1 MPGTAQGGRG
11 AGAERS
17 QGLELAG
24 RPGCCCGRAPERL
37 PAARLGQRGSR
48 RQEPLLGVFPI
59 SGSQHGS
66 ADLGN
71 AVQKL
76 VEGVRPQQC
85 CGELCCQIGFYYFIF
100 SVKFMG

>member
-1 MPGTAQGGRG
+1 MEWG
-11 AGAERS
+11 AGAGGETGVLPL
-17 QGLELAG
+17 QGSG
-24 RPGCCCGRAPERL
+24 VTRL
-37 PAARLGQRGSR
+37 PAARLGQWGGHG
-48 RQEPLLGVFPI
+48 QEPLLGVFPI

-66 ADLGN
+66 ADPGN

-85 CGELCCQIGFYYFIF
+85 CGELCCQIVFYYFIF

>member
-1 MPGTAQGGRG
+1 MEQG
-11 AGAERS
+11 AGAGGE
-17 QGLELAG
+17 AG
-24 RPGCCCGRAPERL
+24 VLLRQSPKRL
-37 PAARLGQRGSR
+37 PATRLGQRGGHG
-48 RQEPLLGVFPI
+48 QEPLLSVFPI

-66 ADLGN
+66 ADPGN